1 MKHEWMR
8 QDKVDILKYLPAFL
22 AKDPRFKATNDADS
36 LEHDAIRIDLQDV
49 IDQLYVESATWGIE
63 KWEELVGIDA
73 DDSSS
78 IESRREAVLAKLRK
92 PESVTEIFLTNLI
105 NRFISDKEGEI
116 LSYPEEYRIEI
127 LYHGGTI
134 LDYSKLREA
143 VRTYIPAHIGYK
155 LVTIT
160 RGELQY
166 HGAGIVQIY
175 SKDTVDM
182 VSTSHQE
189 VKDTPQYY
197 AGFVAHNYKLTQI
210 SGGVLTNG

>member
-105 NRFISDKEGEI
+105 NRFISDESGKVTADT
-116 LSYPEEYRIEI
+116 S
-127 LYHGGTI
+127 
-134 LDYSKLREA
+134 DYSVEIRFNAVSHEA
-143 VRTYIPAHIGYK
+143 LSKIIHGVKTYIPAHLGLKGKIDYK
-155 LVTIT
+155 HERTLYVGMKRKTSRVINVYPMDSQK
-160 RGELQY
+160 EVFDKPLY
-166 HGAGIVQIY
+166 LGIA
-175 SKDTVDM
+175 M
-182 VSTSHQE
+182 E
-189 VKDTPQYY
+189 VVED
-197 AGFVAHNYKLTQI
+197 LEI
-210 SGGVLTNG
+210 R